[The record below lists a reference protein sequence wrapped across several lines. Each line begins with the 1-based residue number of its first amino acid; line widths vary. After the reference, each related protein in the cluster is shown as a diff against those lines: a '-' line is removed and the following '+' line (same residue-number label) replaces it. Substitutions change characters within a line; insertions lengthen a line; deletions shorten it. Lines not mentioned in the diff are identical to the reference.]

1 MSRVLL
7 VPRLVG
13 RGFGQV
19 TDPISCP
26 SGYTPV
32 NPSGL
37 QWTCWPPNIPLPPT
51 SLPTN
56 TTANTAP
63 TYIPTTATIQNI
75 SRPGQSFQVGDQ
87 WSLSIN
93 GNAGVSVTGSASQN
107 GATVSTSQ
115 VGTTD
120 SAGQLTLTGTFGAGD
135 IGTWQESYLVGSGSP
150 FSLSF
155 SVAAAP
161 ASTSNGNPSTT
172 STISPTG
179 TAVAAPVTTGFDL
192 SFLTNSISILGFN
205 VPVWAL
211 IAVAGGGLLLVTQEK
226 KR

>member
-26 SGYTPV
+26 SGYTAV

-37 QWTCWPPNIPLPPT
+37 QWTCWPPGIPLPPST
-51 SLPTN
+51 PPNSS
-56 TTANTAP
+56 TAP
-63 TYIPTTATIQNI
+63 LPVDFSVATINNT
-75 SRPGQSFQVGDQ
+75 SRPGQTFQVGDS
-87 WSLSIN
+87 WSLNIV
-93 GNAGVSVTGSASQN
+93 GQPGEVVTGSASQN
-107 GATVSTSQ
+107 GAPVSTSSMGQ
-115 VGTTD
+115 TA
-120 SAGQLTLTGTFGAGD
+120 SNGQLILTGTFGAGD
-135 IGTWQESYLVGSGSP
+135 IGSWQESYSVGNSTSAP
-150 FSLSF
+150 VVFT
-155 SVAAAP
+155 VAAAP

>member
-37 QWTCWPPNIPLPPT
+37 QWTCWPPGIPLPP
-51 SLPTN
+51 SAPPN
-56 TTANTAP
+56 SSTANTAP
-63 TYIPTTATIQNI
+63 TYIPTTASIQNVY
-75 SRPGQSFQVGDQ
+75 RPGQGFQVGDQ

-120 SAGQLTLTGTFGAGD
+120 SEWQLTL
-135 IGTWQESYLVGSGSP
+135 
-150 FSLSF
+150 
-155 SVAAAP
+155 
-161 ASTSNGNPSTT
+161 N
-172 STISPTG
+172 
-179 TAVAAPVTTGFDL
+179 
-192 SFLTNSISILGFN
+192 
-205 VPVWAL
+205 
-211 IAVAGGGLLLVTQEK
+211 
-226 KR
+226 